1 MTFRAFGHESFR
13 KSLAVIT
20 CVVILSGGA
29 PGLYAQSQTAAIT
42 GVILDPEGHP
52 ASGFK
57 VVFRDVGSNTKFM
70 SGPTDAAGNYALQVP
85 LGGRYKIEGV
95 IADDGVTKLP
105 VQEIP
110 PISVLTPGTTRLNV
124 RFARAST
131 PAAAAAPAA
140 GAAAAA
146 ATTAPAATSTSAA
159 AGSAAPAAASTAAA
173 PKPAAPPPQTT
184 TPAPAK
190 AAPTSA
196 KKPWYKRPGPITGM
210 VIGGVLIVAL
220 AAGGGGG
227 GGGSTASQS
236 TP

>member
-124 RFARAST
+124 RFAKAST

-146 ATTAPAATSTSAA
+146 ASTAPAATSTAA
-159 AGSAAPAAASTAAA
+159 AAA

-190 AAPTSA
+190 ATPTSA

>member
-57 VVFRDVGSNTKFM
+57 VVFRDVGSNTKFL

-124 RFARAST
+124 RFAKAST

-146 ATTAPAATSTSAA
+146 ASTAPAATSTAA
-159 AGSAAPAAASTAAA
+159 AAA

>member
-124 RFARAST
+124 RFAKAST

-146 ATTAPAATSTSAA
+146 ASTAPAATSTAA
-159 AGSAAPAAASTAAA
+159 AAA

>member
-124 RFARAST
+124 RFAKAST

-146 ATTAPAATSTSAA
+146 ASTAPAATSTAA
-159 AGSAAPAAASTAAA
+159 AAA

-190 AAPTSA
+190 AAPTTA

>member
-29 PGLYAQSQTAAIT
+29 PGLYAQSQTAAMT

-124 RFARAST
+124 RFAKAST

-146 ATTAPAATSTSAA
+146 ASTAPAATSTAA
-159 AGSAAPAAASTAAA
+159 AAA

-190 AAPTSA
+190 AAPTTA

>member
-29 PGLYAQSQTAAIT
+29 PGLYAQSQTAAMT

-124 RFARAST
+124 RFAKAST

-140 GAAAAA
+140 GAAAVAA
-146 ATTAPAATSTSAA
+146 STAPAATSTSA
-159 AGSAAPAAASTAAA
+159 AAA

-190 AAPTSA
+190 ATPTSA

>member
-146 ATTAPAATSTSAA
+146 ASTAPAATSTAA
-159 AGSAAPAAASTAAA
+159 AAA

-190 AAPTSA
+190 AAPTTA